1 MIKFGLDARTEL
13 SQEKDLKQSKD
24 DTINTN
30 SKNNGK
36 EHGKLEETINIFQQ
50 IFVYFVLNQ
59 NLQSNF
65 LSIDY

>member
-36 EHGKLEETINIFQQ
+36 EYGKLEETINIFQQ

-65 LSIDY
+65 LSTDY